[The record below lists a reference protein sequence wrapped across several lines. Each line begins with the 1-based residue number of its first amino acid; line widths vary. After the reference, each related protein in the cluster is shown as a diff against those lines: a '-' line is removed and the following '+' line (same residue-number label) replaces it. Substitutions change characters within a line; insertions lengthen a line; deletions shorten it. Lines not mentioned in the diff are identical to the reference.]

1 MIDLAR
7 AVVRLLAIVGKELVE
22 AIRRPGAL
30 VSLIL
35 GPFLIMALFGFGYS
49 GERRPLET
57 VIVVPPSSGLPTDA
71 QRYQDLAGGGLHI
84 QAVIPERGNADAGLA
99 KGTLDILIV
108 APANPAA
115 TFREGKQSVFD
126 VVINVVDPIQANY
139 AGFLANNLSSE
150 VNREILRQA
159 AERGEGIAADAG
171 VIETGKTPLA
181 VVAEPT
187 RAELRNIA
195 AVTPGV
201 VAYYGPAVL
210 ALVLQHLAV
219 TLVALSLVRERT
231 SGIIEMYRVA
241 PVNAWEVLAGKLLA
255 YLFVGSLIAVTTV
268 ALLQFGFGVPML
280 GDLRLL
286 AGTIVL
292 VLLASLGLG
301 LAIAVVSD
309 SERQAV
315 QLSLLVLLASVFF
328 SGFVLSIDEFSA
340 PVRAMAYAL
349 PVTPGIRLIQDL
361 MLRGVVIQTWQ
372 YGVLAAIAAL
382 TLTFSWLVLRRGMTR
397 A

>member
-1 MIDLAR
+1 MGFVR
-7 AVVRLLAIVGKELVE
+7 MVVRLMALVGKELVE

-30 VSLIL
+30 VSLIV

-57 VIVVPPSSGLPTDA
+57 VIVIPPSSGLPNDA
-71 QRYQDLAGGGLHI
+71 QLYQDLAGGGLHI
-84 QAVIPERGNADAGLA
+84 QAVIPERGNADAGLSN
-99 KGTLDILIV
+99 GTLDILIV
-108 APANPAA
+108 APEDPEAA
-115 TFREGKQSVFD
+115 FRAGEQSVFD

-171 VIETGKTPLA
+171 VIETGTTPLA
-181 VVAEPT
+181 VIAEPT
-187 RAELRNIA
+187 RAELRNLA
-195 AVTPGV
+195 QVTPGV
-201 VAYYGPAVL
+201 VAYFAPAVL
-210 ALVLQHLAV
+210 ALVLQYLAV

-241 PVNAWEVLAGKLLA
+241 PVNAWEVIVAKLLA
-255 YLFVGSLIAVTTV
+255 YLFVGGLIAVSTV
-268 ALLQFGFGVPML
+268 ALLRIGFGVPML
-280 GDLRLL
+280 GDPRLL
-286 AGTIVL
+286 AATLVL
-292 VLLASLGLG
+292 LLLASLGVG

-340 PVRAMAYAL
+340 PVRTLAYAL
-349 PVTPGIRLIQDL
+349 PVTPGIRLVQDL
-361 MLRGVVIQTWQ
+361 MLRGAVVETFQ
-372 YGVLAAIAAL
+372 YGVLAAIAIS
-382 TLTFSWLVLRRGMTR
+382 TLLFSWLVLRRGMTR

>member
-7 AVVRLLAIVGKELVE
+7 AAVRVLALVGKEIVE

-30 VSLIL
+30 VSLIV

-57 VIVVPPSSGLPTDA
+57 VIVIPPSSGLPNDA
-71 QRYQDLAGGGLHI
+71 QLYQDLAGGGLRI
-84 QAVIPERGNADAGLA
+84 QAIIPERGNADAGLSD
-99 KGTLDILIV
+99 GSLDVLIV
-108 APANPAA
+108 APEDPAA
-115 TFREGKQSVFD
+115 TFRAGEQSVFD

-159 AERGEGIAADAG
+159 AERGEGIAAEAG
-171 VIETGKTPLA
+171 VIETGTTPLA

-187 RAELRNIA
+187 RAELRNLA
-195 AVTPGV
+195 QVTPGV
-201 VAYYGPAVL
+201 VAYFAPAVL

-231 SGIIEMYRVA
+231 TGIIEMYRVA

-255 YLFVGSLIAVTTV
+255 YLFVGGLIAVTTV
-268 ALLQFGFGVPML
+268 ALLRIGFGVPML
-280 GDLRLL
+280 GDPRAL
-286 AGTIVL
+286 AGTLIL
-292 VLLASLGLG
+292 LLLASLGLG

-315 QLSLLVLLASVFF
+315 QLSLLVLLGSVFF
-328 SGFVLSIDEFSA
+328 SGFVLSIEEFSA
-340 PVRAMAYAL
+340 PVRTLAYVL
-349 PVTPGIRLIQDL
+349 PVTPGIRLVQDL
-361 MLRGVVIQTWQ
+361 MLRGVVVQTFQ
-372 YGVLAAIAAL
+372 YGVLAAIAVG
-382 TLTFSWLVLRRGMTR
+382 TLLFSWLVLRRGMTR

>member
-7 AVVRLLAIVGKELVE
+7 ILVRLLALVGKELVE
-22 AIRRPGAL
+22 GIRRPGAL
-30 VSLIL
+30 VSLMV

-57 VIVVPPSSGLPTDA
+57 LIVIPPSSGLPTDA
-71 QRYQDLAGGGLHI
+71 QLYQDLAGGGLHI
-84 QAVIPERGNADAGLA
+84 QAVIPERGNADIGLST
-99 KGTLDILIV
+99 GSLDVLIV
-108 APANPAA
+108 APQDPAA
-115 TFREGKQSVFD
+115 SFRQGKQSAFD
-126 VVINVVDPIQANY
+126 VVINVVDPIQVNY
-139 AGFLANNLSSE
+139 AGFLANNLASA

-187 RAELRNIA
+187 RAELRNLA
-195 AVTPGV
+195 QVAPGV
-201 VAYYGPAVL
+201 VAYFAPAVL

-219 TLVALSLVRERT
+219 TLVALSMVRERT

-241 PVNAWEVLAGKLLA
+241 PVNAWEVIAGKLLA
-255 YLFVGSLIAVTTV
+255 YLFVGGLIAVTTV
-268 ALLQFGFGVPML
+268 ALLRIGFGVPML

-286 AGTIVL
+286 AGTLVL
-292 VLLASLGLG
+292 LLLASLGLG

-328 SGFVLSIDEFSA
+328 SGFVLSISEFSV
-340 PVRAMAYAL
+340 PVRTLAYAL
-349 PVTPGIRLIQDL
+349 PVTPGIRLVQDL
-361 MLRGVVIQTWQ
+361 MLRGVVVETWQ
-372 YGVLAAIAAL
+372 YGALALIAFV
-382 TLTFSWLVLRRGMTR
+382 TLGFSWMVLRRGMTR